1 MASGMEFYDSA
12 GKLVYSSALFK
23 LFRQAYVI
31 EPTVKH
37 VSVGSSGW
45 IYAVT
50 LEYTIPRGRGI
61 VFFGY
66 FGGYVRLN
74 PSAESTFKFRFN
86 GQSIGANG
94 KPLNTTPAALA
105 AKYKMNAHIM
115 EF

>member
-37 VSVGSSGW
+37 VSVGSSKW
-45 IYAVT
+45 IYRVT
-50 LEYTIPRGRGI
+50 LEYTIPSGRGI

-74 PSAESTFKFRFN
+74 PSAERTFKFQFD
-86 GQSIGANG
+86 GQSIKNG
-94 KPLNTTPAALA
+94 KPYNTTPEELQAT
-105 AKYKMNAHIM
+105 YKMNAHVM
-115 EF
+115 VF

>member
-50 LEYTIPRGRGI
+50 LEYTIPKGRGI

-74 PSAESTFKFRFN
+74 PSAESTFKFRFD
-86 GQSIGANG
+86 GQSIKNG
-94 KPLNTTPAALA
+94 KPYNTTPAELKAT
-105 AKYKMNAHIM
+105 YKMNAHVM
-115 EF
+115 VF

>member
-50 LEYTIPRGRGI
+50 LEYTIPKGRGI

-74 PSAESTFKFRFN
+74 PSAESTFKFRFD
-86 GQSIGANG
+86 GKSIKNG
-94 KPLNTTPAALA
+94 KPYNTTPAELQAT
-105 AKYKMNAHIM
+105 YKMNAHVM
-115 EF
+115 VF

>member
-1 MASGMEFYDSA
+1 MSSGLEFYDNT
-12 GKLVYSSALFK
+12 GELIYSSSMFK
-23 LFRQAYVI
+23 LFRQSYVI

-37 VSVGSSGW
+37 VSVGSSRW

-50 LEYTIPRGRGI
+50 LEYTIPKGRGI

-74 PSAESTFKFRFN
+74 PSAESTFKFRFR
-86 GQSIGANG
+86 GTSMKNG
-94 KPLNTTPAALA
+94 KVYHTTAAEIQ
-105 AKYKMNAHIM
+105 AKYKMKAHVM